1 MKNFLA
7 RLSLALALGSLLAA
21 INYPLS
27 TSAQGTAFTYQG
39 RLNDGGVPAGGNYDL
54 KFTIYDALTGGS
66 IVGTPLT
73 NAPVA
78 VSNGLFAVTLDFGA
92 GAFDGSPRW
101 LEIGVHTN
109 GNGGFFTLS
118 PRQALTAAPYAI
130 TAGGVTGPIN
140 GGLITAGTI
149 TGSQL
154 ANGAAAAN
162 LSASGQSGVPGGGVI
177 LSPGENSALVNAGY
191 VRIGNIQESDVWQ
204 QRDNGTPPGVRAG
217 HSAVWT
223 GS

>member
-7 RLSLALALGSLLAA
+7 RLSIALALGSLLAA
-21 INYPLS
+21 IHYPLS

-39 RLNDGGVPAGGNYDL
+39 RLNDGGAPAGGNYDL

-78 VSNGLFAVTLDFGA
+78 VSNGLFTVTLDFGA
-92 GAFDGSPRW
+92 GAFDGNPRW

-109 GNGGFFTLS
+109 GNVGFFTLS
-118 PRQALTAAPYAI
+118 PRQALTPAPYAI

-154 ANGAAAAN
+154 ATGAAAAN
-162 LSASGQSGVPGGGVI
+162 LSASGQSGGAWGGGIFFPGGKKGPV
-177 LSPGENSALVNAGY
+177 EAGY
-191 VRIGNIQESDVWQ
+191 LG
-204 QRDNGTPPGVRAG
+204 GG
-217 HSAVWT
+217 
-223 GS
+223 